1 MATTGAHDAVDPS
14 TASNR
19 TRNVLVVVAPLVAFY
34 ATWLGWAAVVAATAW
49 ALGRR
54 RAYRHWLRALG
65 AVALAASIGLFVRV
79 ALVDAASP
87 GSVNRTV
94 TRVEK

>member
-1 MATTGAHDAVDPS
+1 MATTGVGDAVGRP

-34 ATWLGWAAVVAATAW
+34 GTWLGWAAVVAAAAW

-54 RAYRHWLRALG
+54 RADRRWLRALA
-65 AVALAASIGLFVRV
+65 AVALAASIGLFARV
-79 ALVDAASP
+79 WLVDAAPP
-87 GSVNRTV
+87 GSVDRTV